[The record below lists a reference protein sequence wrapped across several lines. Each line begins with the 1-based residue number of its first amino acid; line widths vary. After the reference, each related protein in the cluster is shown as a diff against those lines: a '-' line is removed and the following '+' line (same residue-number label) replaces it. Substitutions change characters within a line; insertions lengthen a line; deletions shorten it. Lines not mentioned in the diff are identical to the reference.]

1 MLFSNSDDGK
11 EGNIYVLLS
20 MCFLPIF
27 HSQKSYVAAWE
38 KDKIKTHLIP
48 DLPEILLSRSNAY
61 NLSNVGLIFMKYI
74 NFNAS
79 IYPHFHKS

>member
-11 EGNIYVLLS
+11 EGNIYFLLP

-27 HSQKSYVAAWE
+27 RSQKSYVAAWE
-38 KDKIKTHLIP
+38 KDKLKTHLTP

-61 NLSNVGLIFMKYI
+61 NISNVGLIFMKYRK
-74 NFNAS
+74 FTAS
-79 IYPHFHKS
+79 I